1 MRESRRVWVTMGS
14 VKPPLSESLPL
25 FVLLLGLF
33 LIAVFLAAAEASL
46 LRVSGARARARG
58 AEGDAASAR
67 VAALVDDLPRVLN
80 AVLLVV
86 LLAQVGAATVTG
98 FIAERHF
105 GSLGITV
112 TSVGLTLVM
121 FVYAEAIPKTLAVRS
136 PLTVARWVSR
146 PVGAMSWLLRPIVA
160 VLIRFA
166 DLQAPGE
173 GISTPLSITEAELR
187 QMAAEAAHAG
197 EIEDSDRD
205 LIERAFRVG
214 DAVVAEVIVP
224 RIEIRAVH
232 ISATAEEAIE
242 QALEHGHRRLPV
254 YRDDLD
260 DITGVVRLRDL
271 AGAVRENPSTPV
283 ARLQRTVLIVPE
295 TKRVVEVLREMQ
307 QGGGP
312 VAIVVDEHG
321 GTTGMVTVEDIVEE
335 LVGDI
340 ADAEHPEDPEIRS
353 LGHDRWLV
361 KGATDVDD
369 LEAETG
375 AAFEG
380 GDFHT
385 VAGLVLKAAGR
396 IPAPGETFEIGEW
409 VFRVT
414 DATRRRVR
422 RVEMR
427 RKEGS

>member
-1 MRESRRVWVTMGS
+1 M
-14 VKPPLSESLPL
+14 KPPLSDSLPL
-25 FVLLLGLF
+25 ILALAGLF
-33 LIAVFLAAAEASL
+33 LVAVFLAAAEASL

-86 LLAQVGAATVTG
+86 LLAQVGAATVAG
-98 FIAERHF
+98 FVAERHF
-105 GSLGITV
+105 GNLGITL

-136 PLTVARWVSR
+136 PLAVARFVAR
-146 PVGAMSWLLRPIVA
+146 PVGALAWLMRPIVA

-173 GISTPLSITEAELR
+173 GISMPLSVTEAELR
-187 QMAAEAAHAG
+187 QLAAEAAHAG

-224 RIEIRAVH
+224 RIEMKAIH
-232 ISATAEEAIE
+232 IGATAEDAISEA
-242 QALEHGHRRLPV
+242 LGHGHRRLPV
-254 YRDDLD
+254 YREDLD
-260 DITGVVRLRDL
+260 HITGVVRLRDL
-271 AGAVRENPSTPV
+271 AGAVRDDPATPV
-283 ARLQRTVLIVPE
+283 ARLQRPVLVVPE

-307 QGGGP
+307 DGGGP

-321 GTTGMVTVEDIVEE
+321 GTTGMVTIEDIVEE

-353 LGHDRWLV
+353 LGDGRWMV
-361 KGATDVDD
+361 KGSTDVDD

-375 AAFEG
+375 AAFEE

-385 VAGLVLKAAGR
+385 VAGLVLKEAGR
-396 IPAPGETFEIGEW
+396 IPAPGETFEIGDW

-427 RKEGS
+427 RQGEA